1 MDASSTDYGAFLAA
15 RLPRQERP
23 LAPYQLPGEQVW
35 IKKAGPRHA
44 RWRYFGLDVAA
55 RALRLPVLRPVPN
68 PGGPEAI
75 RIEARRLRQLAAA
88 GLRVPPVLA
97 EARDGFLMRHLGV
110 PGTVPASLAE
120 EMRDAMPG
128 GAAPVIAL
136 WRQGLEA
143 LARVHAADQCLSQA
157 FARNFVRC
165 PDGVVGYVDFED
177 DPAARLPL
185 PVCQARDVLCYAHST
200 ALYLHDVGAFDAGR
214 AIWRDWMER
223 QPPAVRTMV
232 AISARRLGWMRR
244 LPDDRRWGRDAQRA
258 RLAFDLLR

>member
-1 MDASSTDYGAFLAA
+1 MASPTDYDAFLATQ
-15 RLPRQERP
+15 LPRQERP
-23 LAPYQLPGEQVW
+23 LASYRLPGEQVW
-35 IKKAGPRHA
+35 LKKAGPRHA

-55 RALRLPVLRPVPN
+55 RALQLPVLRPVPN

-97 EARDGFLMRHLGV
+97 VADDGFLMRHLGA

-128 GAAPVIAL
+128 GAAPVLAL
-136 WRQGLEA
+136 WHQGLEA

-185 PVCQARDVLCYAHST
+185 PVCQARDALCYAHST
-200 ALYLHDVGAFDAGR
+200 ALYLHNVGALAAGR
-214 AIWRDWMER
+214 AAWADWLAG
-223 QPPAVRTMV
+223 QSAPVRALV
-232 AISARRLGWMRR
+232 ATSVRRMRWMRR
-244 LPDDRRWGRDAQRA
+244 LPEDRRWGRDVLRA
-258 RLAFDLLR
+258 RMAFELMR